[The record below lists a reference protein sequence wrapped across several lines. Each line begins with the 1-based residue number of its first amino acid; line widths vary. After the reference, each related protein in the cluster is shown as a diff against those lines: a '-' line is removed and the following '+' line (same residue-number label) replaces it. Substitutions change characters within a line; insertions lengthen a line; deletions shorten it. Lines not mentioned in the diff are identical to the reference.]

1 MRQFISEVFP
11 DKNGILKLEE
21 KDFPDLKNVIENTLK
36 SKKLEKGRKE
46 VKEECWCF
54 ENESAGKTVDYIIE
68 KSKELKV

>member
-1 MRQFISEVFP
+1 MESSCSSYEQNRLKAIEV
-11 DKNGILKLEE
+11 
-21 KDFPDLKNVIENTLK
+21 KNVIENTLK
-36 SKKLEKGRKE
+36 SKELEKGRKE